1 MGQNN
6 TSGKRWRTC
15 SRFFPFWLFMADKG
29 AFDVISDK
37 IIIPGETFMPFQRTN
52 DVLRPL
58 SCHFERSG
66 AGNEPSR
73 RKRTGYPSSKLGGMS
88 APQTFAAERRGIFP
102 IPKRIK

>member
-15 SRFFPFWLFMADKG
+15 SRFFPFWLFMVEKG

-37 IIIPGETFMPFQRTN
+37 IIIPEETFMPFQRTN
-52 DVLRPL
+52 DLFCGRCPVILRDPGQEMN
-58 SCHFERSG
+58 HPAASG
-66 AGNEPSR
+66 RGIPV
-73 RKRTGYPSSKLGGMS
+73 PSSVGCLLRRPSPQSGGV
-88 APQTFAAERRGIFP
+88 FP